1 MLLAVSSFAFQPGL
15 APAAQLSHGR
25 AAYQVVTT
33 HSRHA
38 LVVAEEADEAMPALL
53 GEWGYDAALW
63 SQIRSKRI
71 LLEWAQD
78 GGAEAEVK
86 AKERLAT
93 IRQMTSAEAA
103 PMPAFLAQVLTL
115 SPTRTRTRTRTRS
128 RTRSRTRTRTRSLKP
143 KP

>member
-1 MLLAVSSFAFQPGL
+1 MLLACASYAFQPGL
-15 APAAQLSHGR
+15 APATQLSHGR
-25 AAYQVVTT
+25 AGYQAVTT
-33 HSRHA
+33 AHSRHG
-38 LVVAEEADEAMPALL
+38 LVLANVEAEPMPALL

-86 AKERLAT
+86 AKERLDT

-103 PMPAFLAQVLTL
+103 PMPAFLAQVRTR
-115 SPTRTRTRTRTRS
+115 SPTQTRTRTQ
-128 RTRSRTRTRTRSLKP
+128 P
-143 KP
+143 P

>member
-1 MLLAVSSFAFQPGL
+1 MLLACASYAFQPGL
-15 APAAQLSHGR
+15 APATQLSHGR
-25 AAYQVVTT
+25 AGYQAVTT
-33 HSRHA
+33 AHSRHA
-38 LVVAEEADEAMPALL
+38 VVLANVEAEPMPALL

-86 AKERLAT
+86 AKERLDT

-103 PMPAFLAQVLTL
+103 PMPAFLAQVLTREPNP
-115 SPTRTRTRTRTRS
+115 SPSPSPDPRTRA
-128 RTRSRTRTRTRSLKP
+128 P
-143 KP
+143 EP